1 MKSRIFFIDLVGIPL
16 LSVAT
21 LAAPA
26 IHPAAAFAFQGEKAK
41 LQERLERNRKPP
53 DSGAAPAPKKSKPPA
68 APAAPRKPSRKR
80 TPPESAKAEA
90 KPETPTTPSASD
102 AASPPAAGTA
112 AAPAPVLVATVITTN
127 VSHAEVACGGKK
139 LGETGDDKRLSASL
153 PPGMTEITV
162 TAPGYETV
170 TQAVDLQPNNA
181 QIAFALPINTGAL
194 MTRYLSPQ
202 HTDSIRLEDWENWF
216 AAQQAKI
223 AEDPTSGAERAS
235 WLFAQGQIAFSKK
248 DFAAARASFLE
259 AVKLEPMSQALH
271 YALGKT
277 FLSVNEVQS
286 AQQAFQRAIELSP
299 VMTMAY
305 AGLGE
310 AFERQKKIKDAN
322 ANYERAATQGYQPY
336 AMRIRMVRNT
346 MREKQWSSAVSLLT
360 SLAKSNPTDEVFI
373 LLGDCHQEKDQT
385 ADALESYNRARTLNP
400 KSADAHYKAADT
412 LFHMKKYSE
421 ARTAL
426 EQALSLT
433 AQIGEVDRGAIQ
445 KLYEKVV
452 SKLR

>member
-1 MKSRIFFIDLVGIPL
+1 MKSRIFFINLVGVPL
-16 LSVAT
+16 LSAAT

-41 LQERLERNRKPP
+41 LQERLERSRKPSDP
-53 DSGAAPAPKKSKPPA
+53 GAAPTPKKSKPPG
-68 APAAPRKPSRKR
+68 APATSRKPSRKR
-80 TPPESAKAEA
+80 IPPESAKAEA
-90 KPETPTTPSASD
+90 KPETPATPNASD
-102 AASPPAAGTA
+102 AASPPAGTTA
-112 AAPAPVLVATVITTN
+112 AAAPVLVATVITTN
-127 VSHAEVACGGKK
+127 VSHAEVACAGKK

-162 TAPGYETV
+162 MAPGYETV

-181 QIAFALPINTGAL
+181 QITFALPINTEAM
-194 MTRYLSPQ
+194 MTRYLAPQ

-310 AFERQKKIKDAN
+310 TFERQKKIKEAN

-336 AMRIRMVRNT
+336 AMRIRMARNT

-385 ADALESYNRARTLNP
+385 AAALESYNQARTLNP

-412 LFHMKKYSE
+412 LFHMKKYPE

-433 AQIGEVDRGAIQ
+433 AHRGEVDRGAIQ